1 MKNKKEFL
9 YFYFYILFFLFSEI
23 NIRRRKQKIQQFLL
37 SLKYFNAI
45 TLTKLSSI
53 WIKYILIFFYSPIF
67 IYFDLLHWIDL
78 SWIIIVKFIHIPK
91 NFSKKNLAEYFSFIF
106 HQSLWI
112 KRSRN
117 SRVKTVVQLSIECV
131 HYLET

>member
-9 YFYFYILFFLFSEI
+9 YFYFYILFFLFREI

-53 WIKYILIFFYSPIF
+53 
-67 IYFDLLHWIDL
+67 
-78 SWIIIVKFIHIPK
+78 
-91 NFSKKNLAEYFSFIF
+91 
-106 HQSLWI
+106 
-112 KRSRN
+112 
-117 SRVKTVVQLSIECV
+117 
-131 HYLET
+131 